1 MCGGSRRTGGSW
13 RILSLSEVNLV
24 FKLFSLE
31 GATRML
37 PIVDAR
43 LAELQLALSDLEE
56 VQARTTNVRQGS
68 AEALSVRQELAFVLN
83 AAHGARREVERLGV
97 QVHDLSTGVVEFPS
111 RVDGEVVHLVWHRGQ
126 DAITAYHRL
135 TEDDETRPLAH
146 ATSSADES
154 PKHGSES
161 PGA

>member
-1 MCGGSRRTGGSW
+1 M
-13 RILSLSEVNLV
+13 

-56 VQARTTNVRQGS
+56 VQARALNVRQGS
-68 AEALSVRQELAFVLN
+68 VEALSIRQELAFVLN

-97 QVHDLSTGVVEFPS
+97 QVPDLSTGVVEFPS

-135 TEDDETRPLAH
+135 TGDDATRPLAD
-146 ATSSADES
+146 ATNGSHE
-154 PKHGSES
+154 PQEHGSDA